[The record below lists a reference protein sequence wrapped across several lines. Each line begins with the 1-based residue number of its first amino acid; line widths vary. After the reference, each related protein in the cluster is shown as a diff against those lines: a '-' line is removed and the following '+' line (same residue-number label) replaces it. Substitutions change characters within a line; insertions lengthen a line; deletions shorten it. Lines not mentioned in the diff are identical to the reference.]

1 MVNQKY
7 IYLTVTTTIIGFM
20 LAIQFQSVSEPDVRD
35 TRDTWEL
42 REDLMAEKEIQS
54 ELYREIREVEDKLSK
69 YENEREQSKEQLLKE
84 TLEELKMEA
93 GLTEISGPG
102 INLVLRQA
110 VNELGKEIPATY
122 VSPSL
127 LQRLINELNMYGA
140 KHISV
145 DGQRIINTTV
155 IREIAGVTK
164 INGYSL
170 NRFPIEITV
179 IVKNNEEAE
188 QLFNRMKVSTVAD
201 DFFIDN
207 LYVDV
212 ENPEEEVIVPA
223 YQDAIRV
230 RYMEPVEIDVG
241 GDE

>member
-54 ELYREIREVEDKLSK
+54 ELYREIREIEDKLSK

-93 GLTEISGPG
+93 GLTDITGPG
-102 INLVLRQA
+102 IILTLRQT
-110 VNELGKEIPATY
+110 VSELGKEIPSTY

-127 LQRLINELNMYGA
+127 LQRLLNELNMYGA
-140 KHISV
+140 KHISI

-164 INGYSL
+164 VNGHSL
-170 NRFPIEITV
+170 NRFPIAIKV
-179 IVKNNEEAE
+179 IVKNEEVAE
-188 QLFNRMKVSTVAD
+188 QLYNRMKVSTVAD

-207 LYVDV
+207 LFVDLQ
-212 ENPEEEVIVPA
+212 NPEEEIVVPS

-241 GDE
+241 GDK